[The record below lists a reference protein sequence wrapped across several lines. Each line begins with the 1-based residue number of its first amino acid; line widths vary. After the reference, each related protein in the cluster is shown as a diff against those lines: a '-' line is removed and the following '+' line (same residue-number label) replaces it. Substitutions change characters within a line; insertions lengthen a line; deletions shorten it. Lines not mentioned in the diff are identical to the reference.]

1 MIAMISMVSKI
12 CLLEEMITAFSVVK
26 NECIQH
32 LVSSSKNLQLLLGLG
47 GSLRLFG
54 HVPAVHVQPLLQGLN
69 AVLLGSQVCPG
80 RRQSLEKFVKQEKKM
95 VGHLVYRCCPGR
107 KRTCAR
113 HSSHT
118 CKA

>member
-1 MIAMISMVSKI
+1 MTMIVMAA
-12 CLLEEMITAFSVVK
+12 LSVAN
-26 NECIQH
+26 NEIDQH
-32 LVSSSKNLQLLLGLG
+32 LISSSENLQLLLGLG
-47 GSLRLFG
+47 CSLRLFG

-118 CKA
+118 CEA